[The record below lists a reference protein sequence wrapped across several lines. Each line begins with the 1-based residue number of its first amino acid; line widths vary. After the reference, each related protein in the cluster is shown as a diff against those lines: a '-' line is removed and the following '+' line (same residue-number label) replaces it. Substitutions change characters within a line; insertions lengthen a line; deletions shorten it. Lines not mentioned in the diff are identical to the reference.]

1 MYMYMHEINF
11 DSHQYFPGVCRL
23 GFRGGG
29 GYMYDM
35 SLKSI
40 CTISTTYYKNVFNSI
55 QNLNEYHHTFNF

>member
-1 MYMYMHEINF
+1 MYMYMHEIKF

-23 GFRGGG
+23 GFRGGK
-29 GYMYDM
+29 YMYDM
-35 SLKSI
+35 ALKSI

>member
-29 GYMYDM
+29 DTCMICLLKVSVILVQRITKMY
-35 SLKSI
+35 
-40 CTISTTYYKNVFNSI
+40 SI
-55 QNLNEYHHTFNF
+55 QFKI